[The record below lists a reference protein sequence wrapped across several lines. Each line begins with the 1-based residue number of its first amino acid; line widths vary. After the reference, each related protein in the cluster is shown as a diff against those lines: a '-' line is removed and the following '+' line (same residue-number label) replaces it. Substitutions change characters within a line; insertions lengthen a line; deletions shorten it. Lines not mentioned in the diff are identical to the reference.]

1 MFGSLRK
8 KKQLM
13 TDNCTIHQFLT
24 NIINILASIFFVC
37 AFMLHLNSAQ
47 LIAKKQLSDD
57 DDTDNDDTQDE
68 ET

>member
-1 MFGSLRK
+1 
-8 KKQLM
+8 
-13 TDNCTIHQFLT
+13 
-24 NIINILASIFFVC
+24 
-37 AFMLHLNSAQ
+37 MLHLNSAQ